1 MSRSPK
7 YSFAQLGKK
16 VRDQVHHDRDARHLR
31 REAAATRSREQ
42 LLAAARTEVLQSK
55 KYRLEVF
62 KVAPPL
68 RPCLSASRSCE
79 EPVTEV

>member
-1 MSRSPK
+1 MK
-7 YSFAQLGKK
+7 QLNVSSGILVLQK
-16 VRDQVHHDRDARHLR
+16 AL
-31 REAAATRSREQ
+31 SG
-42 LLAAARTEVLQSK
+42 AARTEVLQSK

-68 RPCLSASRSCE
+68 RPCLSTSRSCE